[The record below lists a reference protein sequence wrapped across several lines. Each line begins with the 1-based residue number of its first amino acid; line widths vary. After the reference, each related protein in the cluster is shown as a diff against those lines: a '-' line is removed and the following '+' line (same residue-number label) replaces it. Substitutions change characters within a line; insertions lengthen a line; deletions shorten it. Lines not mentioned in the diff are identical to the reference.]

1 MFDWQELFGLSV
13 SPLELIVRGSTLYW
27 FLVLVFRFVL
37 RRDAGS
43 VGLADMLLLVIIAD
57 AAQNAMA
64 GEYKTISEGLI
75 LVSTIIGWNV
85 MIDRISYFSPRL
97 RRFFE
102 PDKVLL
108 VRDGRIQHRNLR
120 PEYLAVAELMSKLRE
135 EGLTM

>member
-1 MFDWQELFGLSV
+1 M
-13 SPLELIVRGSTLYW
+13 ELIVRGSTLYW